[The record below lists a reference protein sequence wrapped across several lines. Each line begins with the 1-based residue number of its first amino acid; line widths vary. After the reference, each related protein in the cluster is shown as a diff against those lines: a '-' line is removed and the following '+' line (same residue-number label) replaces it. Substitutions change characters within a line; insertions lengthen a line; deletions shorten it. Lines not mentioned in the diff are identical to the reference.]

1 MFTCQ
6 EIKSFNALELEVYN
20 YIMRHQDQVVEM
32 KIRELADATH
42 VSTTTILR
50 FCKKIGCNG
59 YSEFK
64 LKYRMYLNQ

>member
-1 MFTCQ
+1 MEGDGMFTCQ

-50 FCKKIGCNG
+50 FCKKIEIG
-59 YSEFK
+59 
-64 LKYRMYLNQ
+64 RAHV